1 MPKASTTERGYGWA
15 HQQAR
20 ERLLRAHKDGAPCS
34 RCHKPMWLDKTRNW
48 DERSLAADHGPGHE
62 QKYAADKQRNPPTRL
77 MHATCNERD
86 GARDRRP
93 SSPAAGFNWQTLV

>member
-1 MPKASTTERGYGWA
+1 MSKASTTERGYGWA

-20 ERLLRAHKDGAPCS
+20 ERLLRAHKDGAPCP
-34 RCHKPMWLDKTRNW
+34 RCHKPMWRDKTKNW

-86 GARDRRP
+86 GARDKP
-93 SSPAAGFNWQTLV
+93 TPTPAGFNWQTLE